1 MRNKLSQRGIAYL
14 IEIETGFR
22 NIDTENEQE
31 LDYSTFRKSCEE
43 FNFELSEDECKEL
56 FLAFTK
62 EETTKVNYDEFIRIL
77 RGELSEKRKDL
88 VENVFKSIDKDNKD
102 GLSVD
107 ELINLYIPKGSYEF
121 IYQNESEEN
130 AKILFENTFKKNH
143 IYLNG
148 EDGADKWADIDE
160 FIDYYESVS
169 LMIIEDDIF
178 KEVILKS
185 WGLISFDEKIKKEE
199 KEEVKEEV
207 KEEPTKRSKRTT
219 KRKKRRSKRRSKT
232 RG

>member
-121 IYQNESEEN
+121 IYQNEIEEN
-130 AKILFENTFKKNH
+130 AEIFFENTFKKNH
-143 IYLNG
+143 IYLKG
-148 EDGADKWADIDE
+148 EYVLINE
-160 FIDYYESVS
+160 QT
-169 LMIIEDDIF
+169 LMN
-178 KEVILKS
+178 L
-185 WGLISFDEKIKKEE
+185 
-199 KEEVKEEV
+199 
-207 KEEPTKRSKRTT
+207 
-219 KRKKRRSKRRSKT
+219 
-232 RG
+232 